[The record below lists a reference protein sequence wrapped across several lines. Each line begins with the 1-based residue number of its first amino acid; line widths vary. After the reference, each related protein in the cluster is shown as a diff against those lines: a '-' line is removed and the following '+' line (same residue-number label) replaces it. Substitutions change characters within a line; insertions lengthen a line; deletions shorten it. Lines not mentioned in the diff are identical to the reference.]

1 MRVCLAE
8 LPRHWVILAKDKSG
22 LHLDEYHLIEFK
34 DMPLKEYDRETKAV
48 LLLEDP
54 KCLQPQE
61 FWQTKSFLYRRVIQE
76 LLFMP
81 PSPRARLA
89 GWCDGLPR
97 SIQQAQI

>member
-48 LLLEDP
+48 LLVEDP

-61 FWQTKSFLYRRVIQE
+61 FWQTKSFFTPKSHTGITVHG
-76 LLFMP
+76 P
-81 PSPRARLA
+81 PHP
-89 GWCDGLPR
+89 GLD
-97 SIQQAQI
+97 